1 MLGSAM
7 RLMRLT
13 AEFAALAIAC
23 IAVSL
28 LHHGHIVMFLTD
40 VRARLRGAKELEG
53 GRVLQEPSK
62 LEVHFGNPDVHYI
75 VAVHRKMRSLEVG
88 LHFEG
93 ERDENERHLQVLA
106 DRARTLRSR
115 LGPNIEMEHWGRS
128 WTRVHDSTV
137 LSRGDWS
144 PKRDL
149 TPALVERTARKLL
162 RFVRVL
168 QPMVEKRAVSRS
180 KR

>member
-7 RLMRLT
+7 RLMRLGAELT
-13 AEFAALAIAC
+13 ALTLAC

-40 VRARLRGAKELEG
+40 VRARLRGAKELDG
-53 GRVLQEPSK
+53 ARVRQESSK
-62 LEVHFGNPDVHYI
+62 LEVHFGDPDVHYI
-75 VAVHRKMRSLEVG
+75 VAVHRKTRSLEVG

-93 ERDENERHLQVLA
+93 ERDENERRLQVLA
-106 DRARTLRSR
+106 DRSRTLRSR
-115 LGPNIEMEHWGRS
+115 LGTNIEMEQWGRS

-149 TPALVERTARKLL
+149 TPAVVEETARKLL
-162 RFVRVL
+162 RFIRVL
-168 QPMVEKRAVSRS
+168 QPMFEKRNVSGN